1 MLESKVLLRRFGV
14 LATITLACTG
24 LCRSAQAQDG
34 ASAPADAA
42 ENRSIFSKAA
52 DWIEGNPLSLRQKL
66 ASGGIFPSL
75 GGFAQNTGVAP
86 GLTMVQPSIGRS
98 GVGLMFSTARS
109 FRGDEFDELR
119 VGRIPYAPS
128 RLPSRQQTLEALTPA
143 FAAGA
148 PQRFF
153 AYAELRRRDLE
164 GGELFDDQGGSTPYQ
179 LDDTTVDL
187 VVGWHPTPHW
197 LAAVRAGTLSAQAQL
212 EVDQNDLL
220 ASLRRTDGRDHYYR
234 TSAAVAFD
242 SRDYP
247 RNPHRGSF
255 VELSLSRYSARDGV
269 PGGFDRVG
277 FDARHFQPLGSERRV
292 LALRASATLDGGR
305 DSDVPFYLMDS
316 LGGGERLRSYQAFRF
331 RGPRL
336 WSITAE
342 YRHELAR
349 VLEGVV
355 FYDAGKVW
363 AGNDAMSTS
372 GLLGSYGAGLRVK
385 SSEGVLLRL
394 EAARGSEGTRLNVK
408 LGYEF

>member
-1 MLESKVLLRRFGV
+1 VLRRTG
-14 LATITLACTG
+14 LLPLITLACIS
-24 LCRSAQAQDG
+24 LCGWAHAQED
-34 ASAPADAA
+34 ASIP
-42 ENRSIFSKAA
+42 EGSTESRSIFAKAA
-52 DWIEGNPLSLRQKL
+52 DWIERNPLALRRNL
-66 ASGGIFPSL
+66 AAGGIFASL
-75 GGFAQNTGVAP
+75 GGFAQNTGVSP
-86 GLTMVQPSIGRS
+86 GLTMVQPSIGGS
-98 GVGLMFSTARS
+98 GIGIMFSAARS
-109 FRGDEFDELR
+109 FRGDEFGDLR
-119 VGRIPYAPS
+119 VGRLPYAPS

-179 LDDTTVDL
+179 LDDATVDL

-197 LAAVRAGTLSAQAQL
+197 IAAMRAGTLSADAQL
-212 EVDQNDLL
+212 ELAGNDLL
-220 ASLRRTDGRDHYYR
+220 ASLSRKDGRDHYFR
-234 TSAAVAFD
+234 TSAAIAFD
-242 SRDYP
+242 DRDHP

-255 VELSLSRYSARDGV
+255 AELSLSRYAAREGDLD
-269 PGGFDRVG
+269 GFDRIG

-292 LALRASATLDGGR
+292 LALRASATLDSGGN
-305 DSDVPFYLMDS
+305 DVPFYLMDS
-316 LGGGERLRSYQAFRF
+316 LGGGERLRGYQAFRF

-349 VLEGVV
+349 MFEGVV

-363 AGNDAMSTS
+363 GGNDAMATS
-372 GLLGSYGAGLRVK
+372 GLLSSYGAGVRVK
-385 SSEGVLLRL
+385 SSEGVLLRF
-394 EAARGSEGTRLNVK
+394 EAARGSEGSRLNVK